1 MGYMT
6 KLNIQEN
13 NFYHDLINDEKNY
26 RDDSILLTLAN
37 FGIADSNRVNGLIKD
52 FFGYKYEELFQNSII
67 LFDGERSSA
76 VGKYKEYFWHF
87 NDDKTL
93 SFIDTS
99 IQNIIYFMC
108 KIYSSSICDK
118 DDYEDLEYFLSERDI
133 ELEEYISKYKRIC
146 ENNNYTF
153 DLKWTYDKNKADEFY
168 KTIKLLE

>member
-37 FGIADSNRVNGLIKD
+37 FGIADNNRVDDLIKD
-52 FFGYKYEELFQNSII
+52 FFCDKYRQLFQNSII
-67 LFDGERSSA
+67 LFDGERSSV

-87 NDDKTL
+87 NDDQTI

-118 DDYEDLEYFLSERDI
+118 DGYEDLEYFLSERDI
-133 ELEEYISKYKRIC
+133 ELKDYIFKYKTIC

-153 DLKWTYDKNKADEFY
+153 DMKWKYDETKTEEFDRLIEKLK
-168 KTIKLLE
+168 

>member
-1 MGYMT
+1 MT

-13 NFYHDLINDEKNY
+13 NFYYDLLNDEKNY
-26 RDDSILLTLAN
+26 KDDSILLTLAN

-52 FFGYKYEELFQNSII
+52 FFGDKYEQLFQNSII
-67 LFDGERSSA
+67 LFDGERSSV

-87 NDDKTL
+87 NDDQTI

-108 KIYSSSICDK
+108 KIYSFSICDK
-118 DDYEDLEYFLSERDI
+118 DGYEELEYFLSERDI
-133 ELEEYISKYKRIC
+133 ELKDYISKYKTIC

-153 DLKWTYDKNKADEFY
+153 DLKWTYDKNNADEFY